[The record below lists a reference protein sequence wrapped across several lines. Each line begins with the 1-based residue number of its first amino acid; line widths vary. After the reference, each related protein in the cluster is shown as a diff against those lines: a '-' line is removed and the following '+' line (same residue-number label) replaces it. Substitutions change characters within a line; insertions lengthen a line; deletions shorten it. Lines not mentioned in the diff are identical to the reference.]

1 MMGSVEIYSPLPAA
15 AAVFLLIVIAGDCDA
30 RRHCRGRSSMTITTS
45 FQPQN
50 HGRTTVMV
58 LRGGGDDS
66 NNNLEISEMMN
77 VHPVDHDAVLDENA
91 TTGHEKRKKPKFQ
104 KHKKKRRKHN
114 HTKDASFMSSSSSLS
129 PSLMPLEGKDDD
141 GDDGKSQRLIKGE
154 NCSEDSISTSISN
167 VTNDQGQDQCIMKS
181 STTAVR
187 HDKLQNAKHPTTSMS
202 LRSKKDKHPRV
213 GKQGECLRR
222 IKREWKDAVKLGIAY
237 DWKTKETVT
246 SKGRSP
252 SGMMDDWTDSTS
264 TSTSTNSNSTFF
276 QYNYVRMGPFGKNL
290 LRWHFSVLGPSNSPY
305 SEGIYHGRI
314 LLPKNYPMSPPRVQ
328 MLTPSGRFV
337 PGEDICLSASNY
349 HPETWTPRWTILSLI
364 DALRLHMLTTPNE
377 IGGIDST
384 REKRM
389 DLAVQSRRWKSG
401 PIDHGQMVQNGIFC
415 EKIMLKEQ
423 QEQQQ
428 EEDDEE
434 GVVLLGETNKSS
446 SSLLDYCNVLELE
459 RTLESSHGN
468 KQAFYTHHGKHIKRR
483 KRTFVQQ
490 IILCSINMFVEVCKN
505 PYFQLL
511 IVFLALSQYLLHH
524 GYS

>member
-1 MMGSVEIYSPLPAA
+1 
-15 AAVFLLIVIAGDCDA
+15 
-30 RRHCRGRSSMTITTS
+30 MTITTS
-45 FQPQN
+45 FQPQKD
-50 HGRTTVMV
+50 GRTAVMV

-66 NNNLEISEMMN
+66 KNNLESSKMMN
-77 VHPVDHDAVLDENA
+77 VHPVDHDIVLDENA
-91 TTGHEKRKKPKFQ
+91 TTGYEKRKKKKKYSKAQ
-104 KHKKKRRKHN
+104 KHKKKRRKDN
-114 HTKDASFMSSSSSLS
+114 HTKHASFMSSSWPSSLS
-129 PSLMPLEGKDDD
+129 SSSLMPLEEKNDD

-167 VTNDQGQDQCIMKS
+167 VTNDQGQDQCMMKS
-181 STTAVR
+181 STTTVR

-202 LRSKKDKHPRV
+202 SLRSKRDKHPRV

-252 SGMMDDWTDSTS
+252 SGMMDDCTA
-264 TSTSTNSNSTFF
+264 STSTNSNSTFF

-401 PIDHGQMVQNGIFC
+401 PIVHGQMVQNGIFC
-415 EKIMLKEQ
+415 EKIMLKHHQ
-423 QEQQQ
+423 QQQ
-428 EEDDEE
+428 EEDDDDEE
-434 GVVLLGETNKSS
+434 VLLREKNQSPSS
-446 SSLLDYCNVLELE
+446 PFDYCNALELE

-483 KRTFVQQ
+483 KRTIVQQ
-490 IILCSINMFVEVCKN
+490 IILCSINIFVEVCKN